1 MTTTTQNPTKH
12 YTLNT
17 YADGF
22 GNWHCEIKFTTPMG
36 NTHYA
41 NSVMVNAIRQ
51 AKTAIRN
58 EITERMMPTPT
69 KRLRYKVSANN
80 LNAMNQLTYLRI
92 SEIG

>member
-1 MTTTTQNPTKH
+1 MLTNTNTKD
-12 YTLNT
+12 YTLNA

-41 NSVMVNAIRQ
+41 NSVMVRAIRA
-51 AKTAIRN
+51 AKATIRQ
-58 EITERMMPTPT
+58 ELLERNARLKP
-69 KRLRYKVSANN
+69 KLRYKVSANN

-92 SEIG
+92 SENG

>member
-1 MTTTTQNPTKH
+1 MTTTTTNPTKH

-51 AKTAIRN
+51 AKRAIR
-58 EITERMMPTPT
+58 EALAERTYNLKP
-69 KRLRYKVSANN
+69 KLRYKVSANN

>member
-1 MTTTTQNPTKH
+1 MTTTINTTKH
-12 YTLNT
+12 YTLNA

-51 AKTAIRN
+51 AKGAIR
-58 EITERMMPTPT
+58 EALAERTNNLKP
-69 KRLRYKVSANN
+69 RLRYQVTANN
-80 LNAMNQLTYLRI
+80 LNSMNQLTYLRI